1 MSTSKARNNK
11 LAVKLATDSRYKI
24 QKNGS
29 VKKLGSD
36 GKFREVGTTRHG
48 YNVVSYGGK
57 KVVVARAAYAKK
69 LLDLGYDKSQITG
82 FLYERPIYRKNG
94 VSLNDSAKNLTG
106 YNPGR
111 EDGAKRLTR
120 KQIDRMV
127 DLFCEGFSVAKIARR
142 FRRRISRSHI
152 SRVIKREL
160 GVEV

>member
-11 LAVKLATDSRYKI
+11 LAVKLATDGRYKI
-24 QKNGS
+24 QKNGA

-69 LLDLGYDKSQITG
+69 LLDLGYDKAQITG
-82 FLYERPIYRKNG
+82 FLSARSIFRANG
-94 VSLNDSAKNLTG
+94 VSLDDTSKNLSGIATT
-106 YNPGR
+106 R
-111 EDGAKRLTR
+111 ETTKRLSR

-142 FRRRISRSHI
+142 FRRKISRSHI

-160 GVEV
+160 GVEA